1 MPLETQGHALV
12 LSCLIRNLLKLIE
25 PKSAQGDKSSKTN
38 QSSGRFMKKTLLISL
53 LINANLA
60 FNANP
65 AFAQP
70 SIGELLQLHD
80 SIVQISVE
88 LENGNI
94 GTGTGVVI
102 SNEYVVTNCHVL
114 ANGKGANVAKY
125 GDGFKPI
132 ALKADWKH
140 DLCALK
146 FEGLPFKP
154 VPMRDTA
161 TLEIEEEVFSI
172 GYPNGNNVPQPS
184 YGSIKAKYPFDNGLI
199 IRSDAAFSLGSS
211 GGALFDQKFNLI
223 GITSFKSPGPQGF
236 FYSLPVEWIKQL
248 ITSKELSSLNTDESP
263 FWALPYQQQP
273 YFMQVVI
280 PYQNH
285 EWQNLHQIAQ
295 AWTKHE
301 PNSPDAWFFLGVA
314 DWGLSDTALAKTQF
328 AKALSFNPK
337 DLDVL
342 IKQSEIALKEVDFD
356 SLNKLKASIESLDS
370 YASEELGKKIDS
382 LKQQSIKGDAP
393 SK

>member
-1 MPLETQGHALV
+1 
-12 LSCLIRNLLKLIE
+12 
-25 PKSAQGDKSSKTN
+25 
-38 QSSGRFMKKTLLISL
+38 MKKIFAASL
-53 LINANLA
+53 LVQASLVQI
-60 FNANP
+60 NP

-88 LENGNI
+88 LENGNV

-125 GDGFKPI
+125 GDGYKPI
-132 ALKADWKH
+132 SLKADWKH

-161 TLEIEEEVFSI
+161 SLEIEEEVFSV

-184 YGSIKAKYPFDNGLI
+184 YGSIKAKYPFDNSLI
-199 IRSDAAFSLGSS
+199 IRSDAVFSLGSS

-236 FYSLPVEWIKQL
+236 FYSLPVEWIKKL
-248 ITSKELSSLNTDESP
+248 ITSDEQLTLKSDGSP
-263 FWALPYQQQP
+263 FWALPYQEQP

-285 EWQNLHQIAQ
+285 EWKNLHAIAEG
-295 AWTKHE
+295 WTKSE
-301 PNSPDAWFFLGVA
+301 PNVADAWYFLAVS
-314 DWGLSDTALAKTQF
+314 DWGLNNSDMAKTEF
-328 AKALSFNPK
+328 EKALSINPK
-337 DLDVL
+337 HLDVFL
-342 IKQSEIALKEVDFD
+342 KQSEIALKEEDIER
-356 SLNKLKASIESLDS
+356 LNQLKAAIEPLDS
-370 YASEELGKKIDS
+370 YASEELGKKIAA
-382 LKQQSIKGDAP
+382 IKLNKP
-393 SK
+393 N

>member
-1 MPLETQGHALV
+1 
-12 LSCLIRNLLKLIE
+12 
-25 PKSAQGDKSSKTN
+25 
-38 QSSGRFMKKTLLISL
+38 MKKLLLISL
-53 LINANLA
+53 LISASNV
-60 FNANP
+60 
-65 AFAQP
+65 FAQP
-70 SIGELLQLHD
+70 NIGELLKLHE

-88 LENGNI
+88 LENGNV

-125 GDGFKPI
+125 GDGYKPI

-146 FEGLPFKP
+146 FDGLPFKP

-161 TLEIEEEVFSI
+161 SLEIEEDVFSI

-184 YGSIKAKYPFDNGLI
+184 YGSIKAKYPYDESLI
-199 IRSDAAFSLGSS
+199 IRSDAAFALGSS

-236 FYSLPVEWIKQL
+236 FYSLPVEWIKRL
-248 ITSKELSSLNTDESP
+248 INSKDLLTLNADESP

-285 EWQNLHQIAQ
+285 EWQNLHAIAK
-295 AWTKHE
+295 AWVTSQ
-301 PNSPDAWFFLGVA
+301 PNVADAWFFLGVA
-314 DWGLSDTALAKTQF
+314 DLELDRLPLAKSEF
-328 AKALSFNPK
+328 EKALSLNPK
-337 DLDVL
+337 NLDVL
-342 IKQSEIALKEVDFD
+342 IKQSQIALKEVDLD
-356 SLNKLKASIESLDS
+356 RLDKLNASIAALDT
-370 YASEELGKKIDS
+370 YASEELTKKIAM
-382 LKQQSIKGDAP
+382 LKQTHPIKDGTP
-393 SK
+393 NR

>member
-1 MPLETQGHALV
+1 
-12 LSCLIRNLLKLIE
+12 
-25 PKSAQGDKSSKTN
+25 
-38 QSSGRFMKKTLLISL
+38 MKRILLITCFIHASC
-53 LINANLA
+53 
-60 FNANP
+60 

-88 LENGNI
+88 LENGNV

-102 SNEYVVTNCHVL
+102 DKEYVVTNCHVL

-146 FEGLPFKP
+146 FDGLPFKS

-161 TLEIEEEVFSI
+161 SLEIEEEVFSI

-184 YGSIKAKYPFDNGLI
+184 YGSIKAKYPFDGGLI

-248 ITSKELSSLNTDESP
+248 IETKELLTLETNERP
-263 FWALPYQQQP
+263 FWALPYAQQP

-285 EWQNLHQIAQ
+285 EWQNLAQIAL
-295 AWTKHE
+295 AWRDSE
-301 PNSPDAWFFLGVA
+301 PNSSDAWYFLGVSA
-314 DWGLSDTALAKTQF
+314 LGLNQLMEAKTDF
-328 AKALSFNPK
+328 AKALNLNPRH
-337 DLDVL
+337 LDVL
-342 IKQSEIALKEVDFD
+342 MKTAEIAFKEKDIARLD
-356 SLNKLKASIESLDS
+356 QLKASIEPLDH
-370 YASEELGKKIDS
+370 YASDELSLKIS
-382 LKQQSIKGDAP
+382 ALKQQNDS
-393 SK
+393 SH

>member
-1 MPLETQGHALV
+1 
-12 LSCLIRNLLKLIE
+12 
-25 PKSAQGDKSSKTN
+25 
-38 QSSGRFMKKTLLISL
+38 MKKILLFSL
-53 LINANLA
+53 ALYANS
-60 FNANP
+60 

-70 SIGELLQLHD
+70 SIGELLQLHG

-88 LENGNI
+88 LENGNV

-102 SNEYVVTNCHVL
+102 SNEYVITNCHVL

-125 GDGFKPI
+125 GDGYKPI
-132 ALKADWKH
+132 ALKADWQH

-161 TLEIEEEVFSI
+161 TVAIEEEVFSI

-184 YGSIKAKYPFDNGLI
+184 YGSIKAKYPFDGGLI

-211 GGALFDQKFNLI
+211 GGALFDQQFNLI
-223 GITSFKSPGPQGF
+223 GITSFKSPGRQGF

-248 ITSKELSSLNTDESP
+248 IASQELQSLNTEERP

-285 EWQNLHQIAQ
+285 EWQNLHAIAQ
-295 AWTKHE
+295 AWSKSD
-301 PNSPDAWFFLGVA
+301 PNAADAWYFLGVA
-314 DWGLSDTALAKTQF
+314 DWALNHADVAKIEFDQ
-328 AKALSFNPK
+328 ALRFNPK
-337 DLDVL
+337 HLAALVH
-342 IKQSEIALKEVDFD
+342 QSEIALKQADFAQLD
-356 SLNKLKASIESLDS
+356 QLKSSIANLDGE
-370 YASEELGKKIDS
+370 ASEELSVKISALRHSAAIDGGVAN
-382 LKQQSIKGDAP
+382 K
-393 SK
+393 

>member
-1 MPLETQGHALV
+1 
-12 LSCLIRNLLKLIE
+12 
-25 PKSAQGDKSSKTN
+25 
-38 QSSGRFMKKTLLISL
+38 MKKIFAASL
-53 LINANLA
+53 LVQASLVQI
-60 FNANP
+60 NP

-88 LENGNI
+88 LENGNV

-125 GDGFKPI
+125 GDGYKPI
-132 ALKADWKH
+132 SLKADWKH

-161 TLEIEEEVFSI
+161 SLEIEEEVFSV

-184 YGSIKAKYPFDNGLI
+184 YGSIKAKYPFDNSLI

-236 FYSLPVEWIKQL
+236 FYSLPVEWIKKL
-248 ITSKELSSLNTDESP
+248 ITSEEQLTLKSNGSP
-263 FWALPYQQQP
+263 FWALPYQEQP

-285 EWQNLHQIAQ
+285 EWKNLHAIAEG
-295 AWTKHE
+295 WTIKE
-301 PNSPDAWFFLGVA
+301 PNVADAWYFLAVS
-314 DWGLSDTALAKTQF
+314 DWGLSNSDMAKTEF
-328 AKALSFNPK
+328 EKALSINPK
-337 DLDVL
+337 HLDVFL
-342 IKQSEIALKEVDFD
+342 KQSEIALKEGNIER
-356 SLNKLKASIESLDS
+356 LNQLKASIEPLDS
-370 YASEELGKKIDS
+370 YASEELGKKIAA
-382 LKQQSIKGDAP
+382 LKLNKRN
-393 SK
+393 

>member
-1 MPLETQGHALV
+1 
-12 LSCLIRNLLKLIE
+12 
-25 PKSAQGDKSSKTN
+25 
-38 QSSGRFMKKTLLISL
+38 MKKLLLISL
-53 LINANLA
+53 LINASNV
-60 FNANP
+60 
-65 AFAQP
+65 FAQP
-70 SIGELLQLHD
+70 NIGELLKLHE

-88 LENGNI
+88 LENGNV

-125 GDGFKPI
+125 GDGYKPI

-146 FEGLPFKP
+146 FDGLPFKP
-154 VPMRDTA
+154 VPMRDSA
-161 TLEIEEEVFSI
+161 SLNIEEDVFSI

-184 YGSIKAKYPFDNGLI
+184 YGSIKAKYPYDGSLI
-199 IRSDAAFSLGSS
+199 IRSDTAFALGSS
-211 GGALFDQKFNLI
+211 GGALFDQKFNLV

-248 ITSKELSSLNTDESP
+248 INSKDLLTLNADGSP

-285 EWQNLHQIAQ
+285 EWQNLHAIAE
-295 AWTKHE
+295 AWIKSE
-301 PNSPDAWFFLGVA
+301 PKSADAWYFLAVS
-314 DWGLSDTALAKTQF
+314 DWGLSKTSIAKTEF
-328 AKALSFNPK
+328 EKALSFNPQH
-337 DLDVL
+337 LDVFL
-342 IKQSEIALKEVDFD
+342 RQSEIALKEMDFERLD
-356 SLNKLKASIESLDS
+356 KIKTSIEALNSN
-370 YASEELGKKIDS
+370 ASEELNIKIS
-382 LKQQSIKGDAP
+382 ALKQTRQLKDDTP
-393 SK
+393 NK

>member
-1 MPLETQGHALV
+1 
-12 LSCLIRNLLKLIE
+12 
-25 PKSAQGDKSSKTN
+25 
-38 QSSGRFMKKTLLISL
+38 MKNIFTASLLISASL
-53 LINANLA
+53 VQI
-60 FNANP
+60 NP

-114 ANGKGANVAKY
+114 ADGKGANVAKY
-125 GDGFKPI
+125 GDGYKPI

-146 FEGLPFKP
+146 FDGLPFKP

-161 TLEIEEEVFSI
+161 SLAIEEEVFSV

-184 YGSIKAKYPFDNGLI
+184 YGSIKAKYPFDDSII

-211 GGALFDQKFNLI
+211 GGALFDQQFNLI

-236 FYSLPVEWIKQL
+236 FYSLPVEWIKKL
-248 ITSKELSSLNTDESP
+248 ITSNEQLTLKADGSP

-285 EWQNLHQIAQ
+285 EWKNLHAIAEG
-295 AWTKHE
+295 WTKNE
-301 PNSPDAWFFLGVA
+301 PNVSDAWYFLAVS
-314 DWGLSDTALAKTQF
+314 DLGLSNSDMAKTEF
-328 AKALSFNPK
+328 DKALSLNPK
-337 DLDVL
+337 HLDVFL
-342 IKQSEIALKEVDFD
+342 KQSEIALKEGDIER
-356 SLNKLKASIESLDS
+356 LNQLKVSIETLDS
-370 YASEELGKKIDS
+370 YASEELGKKIAA
-382 LKQQSIKGDAP
+382 LKLNKP
-393 SK
+393 N

>member
-1 MPLETQGHALV
+1 
-12 LSCLIRNLLKLIE
+12 
-25 PKSAQGDKSSKTN
+25 
-38 QSSGRFMKKTLLISL
+38 MKKLLLMSL
-53 LINANLA
+53 L
-60 FNANP
+60 FNANSV
-65 AFAQP
+65 FAQP
-70 SIGELLQLHD
+70 NIGELLKLHD

-88 LENGNI
+88 LENGNV

-125 GDGFKPI
+125 GDGYKPI

-161 TLEIEEEVFSI
+161 SLEIEEDVFSV

-184 YGSIKAKYPFDNGLI
+184 YGSIKAKYPYDGSFI
-199 IRSDAAFSLGSS
+199 IRSDTAFSLGSS
-211 GGALFDQKFNLI
+211 GGALFDQAFNLI

-248 ITSKELSSLNTDESP
+248 INSQELLTLKTEESP
-263 FWALPYQQQP
+263 FWALPYQKQP

-285 EWQNLHQIAQ
+285 EWQKLQTIAES
-295 AWTKHE
+295 WV
-301 PNSPDAWFFLGVA
+301 NSQPKTSDAWYFSGVA
-314 DWGLSDTALAKTQF
+314 DYELNQLAKAKAEF
-328 AKALSFNPK
+328 GKALSLNPK
-337 DLDVL
+337 NLDAL
-342 IKQSEIALKEVDFD
+342 IKQSQIALKEADFEQLD
-356 SLNKLKASIESLDS
+356 KLNSSIQAIDNEASQ
-370 YASEELGKKIDS
+370 ELAKKITL
-382 LKQQSIKGDAP
+382 LKQTTQLNGEAP
-393 SK
+393 NR

>member
-1 MPLETQGHALV
+1 
-12 LSCLIRNLLKLIE
+12 
-25 PKSAQGDKSSKTN
+25 
-38 QSSGRFMKKTLLISL
+38 MKKIFVASL
-53 LINANLA
+53 FIQASLFQI
-60 FNANP
+60 NP

-70 SIGELLQLHD
+70 NIGELLQLHD

-88 LENGNI
+88 LENGNV

-125 GDGFKPI
+125 GDGYKPI
-132 ALKADWKH
+132 SLKADWKH

-161 TLEIEEEVFSI
+161 SLEIEEEVFSV

-184 YGSIKAKYPFDNGLI
+184 YGSIKAKYPFDNSLI

-236 FYSLPVEWIKQL
+236 FYSLPVEWIKKL
-248 ITSKELSSLNTDESP
+248 ITSDEQFTLKSDGSP
-263 FWALPYQQQP
+263 FWALPYQEQP

-285 EWQNLHQIAQ
+285 EWKNLHTIAEG
-295 AWTKHE
+295 WTKKE
-301 PNSPDAWFFLGVA
+301 PNVADAWYFLAVS
-314 DWGLSDTALAKTQF
+314 DLGLSNSDMAKTEF
-328 AKALSFNPK
+328 EKALSINPK
-337 DLDVL
+337 NLDVFL
-342 IKQSEIALKEVDFD
+342 KQSEIALKEGDIER
-356 SLNKLKASIESLDS
+356 LNQLKASIERLDS
-370 YASEELGKKIDS
+370 YASEELGKKIAT
-382 LKQQSIKGDAP
+382 LKL
-393 SK
+393 SKPN

>member
-1 MPLETQGHALV
+1 
-12 LSCLIRNLLKLIE
+12 
-25 PKSAQGDKSSKTN
+25 
-38 QSSGRFMKKTLLISL
+38 MKKIFAASL
-53 LINANLA
+53 LVQASLVQI
-60 FNANP
+60 NP

-88 LENGNI
+88 LENGNV

-125 GDGFKPI
+125 GDGYKPI
-132 ALKADWKH
+132 SLKADWKH

-161 TLEIEEEVFSI
+161 SLEIEEEVFSV

-184 YGSIKAKYPFDNGLI
+184 YGSIKAKYPFDNSLI

-236 FYSLPVEWIKQL
+236 FYSLPVEWIKKL
-248 ITSKELSSLNTDESP
+248 ITSEEQLTLKSDGSP
-263 FWALPYQQQP
+263 FWALPYQEQP

-285 EWQNLHQIAQ
+285 EWKNLHAIAKD
-295 AWTKHE
+295 WTKKE
-301 PNSPDAWFFLGVA
+301 PNVADAWYFLAVS
-314 DWGLSDTALAKTQF
+314 DWGLSNSDMAKTEF
-328 AKALSFNPK
+328 EKALSINPK
-337 DLDVL
+337 HLDVFL
-342 IKQSEIALKEVDFD
+342 KQSEIALKEGNMER
-356 SLNKLKASIESLDS
+356 LNQLKASIEPLDS
-370 YASEELGKKIDS
+370 YASEELGKKIAA
-382 LKQQSIKGDAP
+382 LKLNKP
-393 SK
+393 N

>member
-1 MPLETQGHALV
+1 
-12 LSCLIRNLLKLIE
+12 
-25 PKSAQGDKSSKTN
+25 
-38 QSSGRFMKKTLLISL
+38 MKKTLLFAL
-53 LINANLA
+53 LVNANLV
-60 FNANP
+60 N
-65 AFAQP
+65 AQP
-70 SIGELLQLHD
+70 SIGQLLQLHD

-88 LENGNI
+88 LENGNV

-114 ANGKGANVAKY
+114 ADGKGANVARY
-125 GDGFKPI
+125 GDGYKPI
-132 ALKADWKH
+132 GLKADWKH

-161 TLEIEEEVFSI
+161 SLNIEEEVFSV

-184 YGSIKAKYPFDNGLI
+184 YGSIKAKYPYDNGLI

-211 GGALFDQKFNLI
+211 GGALFDQQFNLV

-236 FYSLPVEWIKQL
+236 FYSLPVEWIRKL
-248 ITSKELSSLNTDESP
+248 ITAEEQLTLKAEGSP

-273 YFMQVVI
+273 FFMQVVI

-285 EWQNLHQIAQ
+285 DWKNLRTVAE
-295 AWTKHE
+295 AWSKSE
-301 PNSPDAWFFLGVA
+301 PNAADAWFFLAVSEYGSGNEA
-314 DWGLSDTALAKTQF
+314 GAKVDLD
-328 AKALSFNPK
+328 KALTYNPK
-337 DLDVL
+337 HLDTFKL
-342 IKQSEIALKEVDFD
+342 QSEMALKDKDFD
-356 SLNKLKASIESLDS
+356 RLNKLKASIEALDS
-370 YASEELGKKIDS
+370 YASEELALKINTLKDSTS
-382 LKQQSIKGDAP
+382 LKNEAT

>member
-1 MPLETQGHALV
+1 MKKFIALNLFIQANLV
-12 LSCLIRNLLKLIE
+12 LVNS
-25 PKSAQGDKSSKTN
+25 
-38 QSSGRFMKKTLLISL
+38 
-53 LINANLA
+53 
-60 FNANP
+60 

-88 LENGNI
+88 LDNGNT

-125 GDGFKPI
+125 GDGYKPI
-132 ALKADWKH
+132 SLKADWKH

-146 FEGLPFKP
+146 FEDLPFKA
-154 VPMRDTA
+154 VPMRDSA
-161 TLEIEEEVFSI
+161 SLEIEEEVFSV

-184 YGSIKAKYPFDNGLI
+184 YGSIKAKYPFDDSLI

-236 FYSLPVEWIKQL
+236 FYSLPVEWIKKLIATPEQL
-248 ITSKELSSLNTDESP
+248 TLKSEGSP

-285 EWQNLHQIAQ
+285 EWKNLHTIAE
-295 AWTKHE
+295 AWTKSE
-301 PNSPDAWFFLGVA
+301 PNVADSWYFLGVS
-314 DWGLSDTALAKTQF
+314 DWGLGNGDSAKTEF
-328 AKALSFNPK
+328 EKALSINPK
-337 DLDVL
+337 HLDVFL
-342 IKQSEIALKEVDFD
+342 KQSEIALKEGNIER
-356 SLNKLKASIESLDS
+356 LNQLKSSIDPLDS
-370 YASEELGKKIDS
+370 YVAEELGKKIAKVK
-382 LKQQSIKGDAP
+382 LNNP
-393 SK
+393 N

>member
-1 MPLETQGHALV
+1 
-12 LSCLIRNLLKLIE
+12 
-25 PKSAQGDKSSKTN
+25 
-38 QSSGRFMKKTLLISL
+38 MKKILAAILLIQASL
-53 LINANLA
+53 LQINQ
-60 FNANP
+60 

-88 LENGNI
+88 LENGNV

-154 VPMRDTA
+154 VAMRDTA
-161 TLEIEEEVFSI
+161 SLEIEEDVFSI

-184 YGSIKAKYPFDNGLI
+184 YGSIKAKYPFDGGLI
-199 IRSDAAFSLGSS
+199 IRSDAAFSMGSS

-223 GITSFKSPGPQGF
+223 GITSFKSPGHQGF
-236 FYSLPVEWIKQL
+236 FYSLPVEWIKKL
-248 ITSKELSSLNTDESP
+248 LTSIDLLTLNTDESP

-280 PYQNH
+280 PYQNR
-285 EWQNLHQIAQ
+285 EWENLHTIAD
-295 AWTKHE
+295 AWTKKE
-301 PNSPDAWFFLGVA
+301 PNTADAWYFLGVA
-314 DWGLSDTALAKTQF
+314 DWGLNQTSLAKAEF
-328 AKALSFNPK
+328 EKALSINPK
-337 DLDVL
+337 HLDVFL
-342 IKQSEIALKEVDFD
+342 RQSDIAFNEADINNLE
-356 SLNKLKASIESLDS
+356 KLKVSIETLDS
-370 YASEELGKKIDS
+370 YASEEIAKKIS
-382 LKQQSIKGDAP
+382 TLKLKKSN
-393 SK
+393 

>member
-1 MPLETQGHALV
+1 MTN
-12 LSCLIRNLLKLIE
+12 SLLL
-25 PKSAQGDKSSKTN
+25 N
-38 QSSGRFMKKTLLISL
+38 QLGFFMKKLLLITLLINSSSL
-53 LINANLA
+53 
-60 FNANP
+60 
-65 AFAQP
+65 FAQP
-70 SIGELLQLHD
+70 NIGELLKLHE

-88 LENGNI
+88 LENGNV

-125 GDGFKPI
+125 GDGYKPI

-146 FEGLPFKP
+146 FDGIPFKP
-154 VPMRDTA
+154 VPMRDSA
-161 TLEIEEEVFSI
+161 SLELEEDVFSI

-184 YGSIKAKYPFDNGLI
+184 YGSIKAKYPHDGSLI
-199 IRSDAAFSLGSS
+199 IRSDAAFALGSS

-248 ITSKELSSLNTDESP
+248 INSKELLTLNTDESP
-263 FWALPYQQQP
+263 FWALPHQQQP

-285 EWQNLHQIAQ
+285 DWQNLHTIAK
-295 AWTKHE
+295 AWASSQ
-301 PNSPDAWFFLGVA
+301 PNTADAWFFLGVA
-314 DWGLSDTALAKTQF
+314 DYELDRLSIAKTELQ
-328 AKALSFNPK
+328 KALNLNPK
-337 DLDVL
+337 NLDVL
-342 IKQSEIALKEVDFD
+342 IKQSQIALKEVDLD
-356 SLNKLKASIESLDS
+356 RLDKINASIAAIDT
-370 YASEELGKKIDS
+370 YAAEELSKKITM
-382 LKQQSIKGDAP
+382 LKQTKQTKDDTP
-393 SK
+393 NK